1 MANID
6 LDDLAEELDGAL
18 THVHCWAH
26 AKVAGADELRDKH
39 LIKLKDDGGEWLA
52 WCKAEGKVGKT

>member
-18 THVHCWAH
+18 TQVHCWAH

-39 LIKLKDDGGEWLA
+39 LSKLKDDGGEWLA